1 MKTMKNL
8 ILLSIL
14 TSLLLLTES
23 CSKEK
28 TCSKIIT
35 DCSKITEGLY
45 QGLFTNDGSSNSTYN
60 PGLYLTIVDENTISI
75 NLTSIPNFSSPN
87 IQRNGCNVKGI
98 MGAMIG
104 TQFKNLDIV
113 GEISRKKG
121 DYIIS
126 GNYSYMEYSS
136 GLGNPNPQYWEVK
149 GTFEI
154 ESN

>member
-1 MKTMKNL
+1 M
-8 ILLSIL
+8 
-14 TSLLLLTES
+14 TES

-28 TCSKIIT
+28 TCIKIIT

-45 QGLFTNDGSSNSTYN
+45 QGLFTNDGSSNSTYYN
-60 PGLYLTIVDENTISI
+60 PGLYLTIVDENTIII
-75 NLTSIPNFSSPN
+75 NLTGSTNSSSSH
-87 IQRNGCNVKGI
+87 IQRNGCNVEGK

-104 TQFKNLDIV
+104 TQSKTLDIV